1 MQGIYHHI
9 PEIKY
14 VSRVHNIAAIL
25 CLQRMLHVMLFPIK
39 NRLYF
44 YSNISAQYGCF
55 LHFLDVMLSRYV
67 IQVIFLMILR
77 WLQLQLLVSVSFLR
91 PTCSVLNCQIFLR

>member
-1 MQGIYHHI
+1 MQGIYHHT

-25 CLQRMLHVMLFPIK
+25 CLRCMLYVMLFLMI
-39 NRLYF
+39 NLLYS
-44 YSNISAQYGCF
+44 YISAHYDCF

-67 IQVIFLMILR
+67 IQVIFLMVLR

-91 PTCSVLNCQIFLR
+91 PNCSVFNCQIFLC